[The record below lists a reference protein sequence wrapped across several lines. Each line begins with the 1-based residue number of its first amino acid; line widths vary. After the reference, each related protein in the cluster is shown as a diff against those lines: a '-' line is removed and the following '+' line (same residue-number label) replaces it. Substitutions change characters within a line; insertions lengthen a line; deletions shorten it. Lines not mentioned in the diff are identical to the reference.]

1 MMEARQLNTGYPAG
15 PVLHAGL
22 NFQIP
27 AGQRLLIA
35 GRNGI
40 GKSTLIRTLAGL
52 LPPISGELLID
63 SHSMKAMSIASI
75 SDFISIAFSTPP
87 ELPMMRSQDLLLTAI
102 QKRLSPFDFKLER
115 ELEQARNYMSLCGVG
130 HLYGREFS
138 RLSDGEKQKLMLAR
152 CLMQQTPV
160 ILLDEPLAFLDYPS
174 RIEFLDLLGKLC
186 TDEGKCILFSS
197 HDLELSLSHCEK
209 LLLLQR
215 NGSWEFTE
223 DKEKIRS
230 LKPALLFNDTQSIP
244 V

>member
-1 MMEARQLNTGYPAG
+1 MLAAQRLSTGYQASQI
-15 PVLHAGL
+15 LHAHMDFRVL
-22 NFQIP
+22 

-35 GRNGI
+35 GRNGT

-52 LPPISGELLID
+52 LATVSGELQINGRPM
-63 SHSMKAMSIASI
+63 SGMSIATI
-75 SDFISIAFSTPP
+75 SELISIAFSTPP

-102 QKRLSPFDFKLER
+102 QKKLSPFALR
-115 ELEQARNYMSLCGVG
+115 LEQELKQARDYMALCGVE

-174 RIEFLDLLGKLC
+174 RIEFLELLGLLC
-186 TDEGKCILFSS
+186 REQGKCILFSS

-209 LLLLQR
+209 LLLLKK
-215 NGSWEFTE
+215 NGAWEFMEDTE
-223 DKEKIRS
+223 SIRR
-230 LKPALLFNDTQSIP
+230 LKPALLFNDTES
-244 V
+244 VSV